1 MCLSASVQIWSFY
14 IVCFENVSQ
23 RSVFLLDQPPACR
36 GYTGVEVSVTEGG
49 SLPLDADA
57 QRILSSALKSVQML
71 FKVCLR
77 EWVHMQSCVWGGRHF
92 FHTLFCVIDYD
103 FKIYSL

>member
-1 MCLSASVQIWSFY
+1 M
-14 IVCFENVSQ
+14 
-23 RSVFLLDQPPACR
+23 R
-36 GYTGVEVSVTEGG
+36 VTEGG

-77 EWVHMQSCVWGGRHF
+77 EWVHMQSCVGWAALF
-92 FHTLFCVIDYD
+92 SHTVLCPIDYD

>member
-1 MCLSASVQIWSFY
+1 M
-14 IVCFENVSQ
+14 
-23 RSVFLLDQPPACR
+23 R
-36 GYTGVEVSVTEGG
+36 VTEGG

-77 EWVHMQSCVWGGRHF
+77 EWVHMQSCVGWAAIF
-92 FHTLFCVIDYD
+92 YTLFCV
-103 FKIYSL
+103 L